1 MRATTTDTMT
11 NQNLVNIKQKIAA
24 IKGCYFFHTE
34 KD

>member
-24 IKGCYFFHTE
+24 IQAAIFFHMA
-34 KD
+34 KG